1 MLLNG
6 SNTLRKPSV
15 VDDSEVQGLVDFVK
29 SSIKTYLAKGHRSFT
44 AKDLFG
50 YTHFDWR
57 DHNYP
62 IQILFDRWY
71 QKVEQRDAAKYNL
84 SEAEICD
91 AAFKNAGQAV
101 GYIIKMAIVQLPEK
115 FRCTTEFKTTRYT
128 LV

>member
-6 SNTLRKPSV
+6 SKTFRKPSV
-15 VDDSEVQGLVDFVK
+15 VEDSELPGLVDFVK
-29 SSIKTYLAKGHRSFT
+29 SSIKSFLSSGHRSFT

-57 DHNYP
+57 EHNYP
-62 IQILFDRWY
+62 IQVIYDRWY
-71 QKVEQRDAAKYNL
+71 QKVEQRDVKYNL
-84 SEAEICD
+84 SESQLCD

-101 GYIIKMAIVQLPEK
+101 GYIIKMAVDQLPEK